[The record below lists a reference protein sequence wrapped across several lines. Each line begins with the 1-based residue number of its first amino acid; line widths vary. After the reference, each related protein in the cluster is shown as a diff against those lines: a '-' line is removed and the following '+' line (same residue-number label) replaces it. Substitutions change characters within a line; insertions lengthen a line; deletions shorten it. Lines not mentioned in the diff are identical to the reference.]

1 MAGKDAGGLEGG
13 RLDEDGLRRLARQMA
28 RLLGPGGRVFLVG
41 RLGTG
46 KSVFARA
53 VLRELGV
60 LGDIP
65 SPSFVMDAVY
75 RTPLGETHHV
85 DLYRLEGDPR
95 ELLST
100 GIASVLDSDATVIV
114 EWADRLPEALLGEG
128 WLVELEMTDS
138 PGERMVTV
146 ERRAL
151 AGD

>member
-1 MAGKDAGGLEGG
+1 LAGKDAGGLEGG

>member
-1 MAGKDAGGLEGG
+1 LAGKDAGGLEGG
-13 RLDEDGLRRLARQMA
+13 RLDEDGLRRLARRMA
-28 RLLGPGGRVFLVG
+28 RRLGPGGRVFLVG

-60 LGDIP
+60 RGDIP
-65 SPSFVMDAVY
+65 SPSFIMDAVY

-85 DLYRLEGDPR
+85 DLYRLKGDPR
-95 ELLST
+95 EFLST
-100 GIASVLDSDATVIV
+100 GIASVLDSEATVIV

-146 ERRAL
+146 ERRTL